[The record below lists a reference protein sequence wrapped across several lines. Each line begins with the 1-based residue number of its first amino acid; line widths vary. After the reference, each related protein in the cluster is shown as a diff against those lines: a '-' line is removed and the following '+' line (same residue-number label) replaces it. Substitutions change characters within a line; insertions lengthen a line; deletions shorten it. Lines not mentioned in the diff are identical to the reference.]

1 MDRTL
6 ERTPARRRGDCF
18 DRLRWWRSDRA
29 SRHVCEGIASTGC
42 AGGAVTAHPGTSARG
57 LLRRLRRLAMTD
69 CFDRLRRWRSDE
81 IASPPAA
88 ARNDRLL
95 RPAAPVAQ

>member
-1 MDRTL
+1 
-6 ERTPARRRGDCF
+6 
-18 DRLRWWRSDRA
+18 
-29 SRHVCEGIASTGC
+29 
-42 AGGAVTAHPGTSARG
+42 
-57 LLRRLRRLAMTD
+57 MTD

-81 IASPPAA
+81 VASTGCAGLAMTACFDRLRRWRSDRASRHVCEGIASPPAA

>member
-1 MDRTL
+1 MR
-6 ERTPARRRGDCF
+6 
-18 DRLRWWRSDRA
+18 
-29 SRHVCEGIASTGC
+29 
-42 AGGAVTAHPGTSARG
+42 

-81 IASPPAA
+81 IASPSAA